1 MDGKIRHVAADGS
14 VVMLDK
20 HGTINN
26 RATLALRQWTTM
38 DSGGQNRG
46 DSTVLLHVSHSNL
59 ARHFHELRLDMHITV
74 DNLKDKLRTHT
85 GTGSAHAYLT
95 LLDDGGQ
102 PIADLDDESKMLGY
116 YSPYDGCTIHIT
128 DLDPYSLAAN
138 GGLDDVSLV
147 EKYEISEE
155 NYMKRDDNFR
165 KFKEMKQKAD
175 PQWSISKEMRTREHA
190 RQKKLDPN
198 YVPPPDPVKIIID
211 DPDHQK
217 AEAELV
223 AVGMRCQ
230 VKIGKRRG
238 EVKYVGRVEGV
249 GKGFWI
255 GVQYDEPVGRN
266 NGTARGKRYF
276 ECPKGNYGAFVRP
289 VSLAVG
295 DFPERGLDS
304 EPSSDEE
311 EGEEEE
317 DDGYEGE

>member
-1 MDGKIRHVAADGS
+1 
-14 VVMLDK
+14 MLDK

-147 EKYEISEE
+147 EK
-155 NYMKRDDNFR
+155 
-165 KFKEMKQKAD
+165 
-175 PQWSISKEMRTREHA
+175 SKEMRTREHA